1 VVLAA
6 WHRRRTGV
14 LPGVAPVALLL
25 ARTDDTAVAL
35 TDLREVPER
44 VRVPAPVALGA
55 GRRPGRAAAV
65 ARPDAWQP
73 GPAGRR
79 AVPRQAAALRVQ
91 FADGRRV
98 TNMDGYPYVPEE
110 LPPDRGLPAD
120 TLLRLTIE
128 FADGRSVSNADSR
141 TAGPPD
147 AKRRAE
153 HQLGSRRVVS
163 GRLVPRHAIPGPAL
177 PSSGPLAFTC
187 TWPARGIPASRVEV
201 DGAAIRRA
209 ADVAVTLWPDDPYCS
224 HD

>member
-1 VVLAA
+1 MLGSPDPLGGEPFPDKLLRFGCSSPTAA
-6 WHRRRTGV
+6 GSPTWTAIPTSRRSCRPTG
-14 LPGVAPVALLL
+14 
-25 ARTDDTAVAL
+25 
-35 TDLREVPER
+35 
-44 VRVPAPVALGA
+44 
-55 GRRPGRAAAV
+55 
-65 ARPDAWQP
+65 
-73 GPAGRR
+73 
-79 AVPRQAAALRVQ
+79 
-91 FADGRRV
+91 
-98 TNMDGYPYVPEE
+98 
-110 LPPDRGLPAD
+110 GLPAD